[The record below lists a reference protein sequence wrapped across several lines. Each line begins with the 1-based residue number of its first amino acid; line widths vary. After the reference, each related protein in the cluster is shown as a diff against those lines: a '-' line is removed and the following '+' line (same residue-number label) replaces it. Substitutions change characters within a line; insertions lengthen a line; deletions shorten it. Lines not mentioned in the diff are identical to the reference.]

1 VWLSRDDGAEEE
13 NPRHPLV
20 NRLWI
25 FAVSHCCNG
34 SSLDVASMQKNKKI
48 KNKNKKPFFFWENQS
63 IMRVQILLLFFSQF
77 SWNRNGRGDL

>member
-1 VWLSRDDGAEEE
+1 
-13 NPRHPLV
+13 
-20 NRLWI
+20 
-25 FAVSHCCNG
+25 
-34 SSLDVASMQKNKKI
+34 VASMQKNKKI